1 MQVRF
6 IDVDGIL
13 TRCLMA
19 GNAASYPLLLLHGY
33 GGTADIWMRNIDALG
48 EDFFVVAPDMINC
61 GFTDF
66 VDTGGKPPQPQTVAH
81 LRKLADQL
89 QFGRCCAMGTSYG
102 GLISALLHF
111 DMPQRVEKLVLIGSG
126 SCFNEDDKLVATFR
140 RVLDA
145 FGDVMIDATIAAV
158 RASMVK
164 QVFTPAAVPEEI
176 LPVMATAY
184 ARPGM
189 RKYWEMGLHGL
200 LDLEASRQW
209 SVRHRLEQ
217 VAAETLV
224 VWGRDDPGA
233 IYESAVAAV
242 KRMPRARMTSYSQ
255 CGHKP
260 MLEHTASFNALIRDF
275 AKNG

>member
-6 IDVDGIL
+6 IDVDGIR
-13 TRCLMA
+13 TRCLTA
-19 GNAASYPLLLLHGY
+19 GDATSYPLLLLHGY
-33 GGTADIWMRNIDALG
+33 GGTADIWIRNIDALSD
-48 EDFFVVAPDMINC
+48 DFFVIAPDMINC

-66 VDTGGKPPQPQTVAH
+66 VDTGDKPPQPPTVAH
-81 LRKLADQL
+81 LRKLTDQL
-89 QFGRCCAMGTSYG
+89 SFARYCAVGTSYG

-126 SCFNEDDKLVATFR
+126 SCFNEDDTLVATFR
-140 RVLDA
+140 RVLA
-145 FGDVMIDATIAAV
+145 TFGEVMTNATIAGV
-158 RASMVK
+158 RNSMVK
-164 QVFTPAAVPEEI
+164 QVFTPSALPEEI
-176 LPVMATAY
+176 LLVMATAY

-217 VAAETLV
+217 LVAETLV
-224 VWGRDDPGA
+224 VWGLDDPGA
-233 IYESAVAAV
+233 IYESALAAV
-242 KRMPRARMTSYSQ
+242 KRMPHARMTSFSE

-260 MLEHTASFNALIRDF
+260 MLEHTAKFNALIRDF
-275 AKNG
+275 VKNG